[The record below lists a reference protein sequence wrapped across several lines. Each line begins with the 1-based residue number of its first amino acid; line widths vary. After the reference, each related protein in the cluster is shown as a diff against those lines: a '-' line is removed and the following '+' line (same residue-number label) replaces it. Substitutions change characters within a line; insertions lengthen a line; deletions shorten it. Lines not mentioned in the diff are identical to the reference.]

1 MTFTTALFGIIF
13 GKRHDDTPKAPELK
27 RVIGTRTPEPTG
39 WSIGSSTDEVMKF
52 LDTAPKSM
60 KRSLYDNAWIWEV
73 HGGTIYF
80 DKLGKVARYTQDD
93 FGSIEG
99 LVKPV
104 IHIHA

>member
-1 MTFTTALFGIIF
+1 MNFLSD
-13 GKRHDDTPKAPELK
+13 KPHQDTPDLQSEPK
-27 RVIGTRTPEPTG
+27 RLIGTRQAEPTG

-52 LDTAPKSM
+52 LGTAPKSM
-60 KRSLYDNAWIWEV
+60 KRSLFDNAWIWEV
-73 HGGTIYF
+73 QGGTIFF
-80 DKLGKVARYTQDD
+80 DKFGKVERYTQDD